1 MFDSQRLEG
10 LLRVLQRVA
19 LELLQ
24 VSLSAEFI
32 GTLLLVFVGCGSCL
46 GDAAANT
53 VRIALCFGITVAT
66 HAQTIGEG

>member
-1 MFDSQRLEG
+1 MR
-10 LLRVLQRVA
+10 
-19 LELLQ
+19 
-24 VSLSAEFI
+24 SLIAEFI

-66 HAQTIGEG
+66 LAQTIGDG